1 MSKNQAKRL
10 EKEKIRRKGEVRG
23 ILVEEV
29 LCEAA
34 LLGRL
39 RKAETQEKQ
48 ARRSDGACKTLRI
61 GQ

>member
-1 MSKNQAKRL
+1 M

-29 LCEAA
+29 LFEAA

-39 RKAETQEKQ
+39 RKAEMQEEQ
-48 ARRSDGACKTLRI
+48 ARRSDGACKTEL
-61 GQ
+61 GSEGEVV